1 MLTSPCFICN
11 EPVELETCVVDEAGN
26 PTHQDCYL
34 LKLGFTKM
42 GADTREVLDFLSST
56 TRNLPTICPYCG
68 ATLEQRTAK
77 FFWAGRAW
85 EVPLTDCPNCNALS
99 PKI

>member
-1 MLTSPCFICN
+1 MTFGGFRRRTIHIR
-11 EPVELETCVVDEAGN
+11 ETCVVDEAGN
-26 PTHQDCYL
+26 STHQDCYL
-34 LKLGFTKM
+34 LRLGFTKM
-42 GADTREVLDFLSST
+42 GADTREVLDFLSSLP
-56 TRNLPTICPYCG
+56 RNLPRTYPDCG

-85 EVPLTDCPNCNALS
+85 ELPLTDCRNCNDLS